1 MLREGGQ
8 QRGSSSDEGNCAH
21 AGMTVVHAA
30 ISPRIP
36 PRIALTAA
44 PLCNHHLQMV
54 TNLRKALSKKV
65 PHPGTSDRRAR

>member
-1 MLREGGQ
+1 MSAVALI
-8 QRGSSSDEGNCAH
+8 

-36 PRIALTAA
+36 AASRIDSST
-44 PLCNHHLQMV
+44 LCNHHLQMV